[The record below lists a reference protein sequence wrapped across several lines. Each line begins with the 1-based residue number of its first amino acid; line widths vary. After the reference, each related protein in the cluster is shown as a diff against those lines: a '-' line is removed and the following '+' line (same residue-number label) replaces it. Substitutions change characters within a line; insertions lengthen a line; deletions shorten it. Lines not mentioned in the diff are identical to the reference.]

1 MQPSPD
7 PTLLLSKQ
15 VVLKVLSSDQQP
27 KHYAGPCY
35 KGKLSEAIL
44 RRPTESETLGM
55 GCREL
60 GSTSSPEDYNVCSSL
75 RSSDLRI
82 AEVCCFFSVV
92 AVVLKE
98 MKKVGHSPTEMS

>member
-7 PTLLLSKQ
+7 PTLLLYKQ
-15 VVLKVLSSDQQP
+15 VVLKVLSSDQQS

-35 KGKLSEAIL
+35 KSKFSEAIL
-44 RRPTESETLGM
+44 RRPTKSETLGM

-75 RSSDLRI
+75 RTSDLRI
-82 AEVCCFFSVV
+82 AEKSAVSSV
-92 AVVLKE
+92 LL
-98 MKKVGHSPTEMS
+98 